1 MHRGDVL
8 KTPDVNIFLSAC
20 THDIVTIE
28 QQFTGRPTLISGVM
42 IFVLYAITIYRNGL
56 PAFNSSVDQLSASQ
70 GLDRLSLLESVLVC
84 QS

>member
-8 KTPDVNIFLSAC
+8 KTPDVNVLLSAC
-20 THDIVTIE
+20 THDIVRIE
-28 QQFTGRPTLISGVM
+28 QQFNGRPTFISGVM
-42 IFVLYAITIYRNGL
+42 ISVLYRNGL